1 MTPFH
6 KIEQSAERNSKLISE
21 VINVT
26 GLKND
31 AALSRAVEVAP
42 PVISKI
48 RTGRLKLGANMLVRL
63 HLLSGISVERMKIVI
78 AGDVLADMREAA

>member
-48 RTGRLKLGANMLVRL
+48 RTGRLKLGANLLVRL

>member
-6 KIEQSAERNSKLISE
+6 KIKQSAERNSKLISE

-31 AALSRAVEVAP
+31 AALARAVEVAP

-48 RTGRLKLGANMLVRL
+48 RTGNLKLGPNMLVRL
-63 HLLSGISVERMKIVI
+63 HLLSDISICHMKKILSE
-78 AGDVLADMREAA
+78 GL